1 MARAAN
7 QFSLDLISLAGAT
20 TNTTTVHFNL
30 GTVPFKIADFTPA
43 TNGQGTIPAGVRRI
57 CLTNKHAT
65 NYMALGFSGNTT
77 SPVFVASGSGTTA
90 TTEGMPVLPGSQL
103 FLNVKND
110 VSVWVVANGIST
122 PFQLTSF
129 DLSLGLGG

>member
-20 TNTTTVHFNL
+20 TNTTTVHFAL
-30 GTVPFKIADFTPA
+30 GTTPFKIADFTTA
-43 TNGQGTIPAGVRRI
+43 SNGQGSQPAGVRRI
-57 CLTNKHAT
+57 VITNKHAT
-65 NYMALGFSGNTT
+65 NYMALGFSSNAT
-77 SPVFVASGSGTTA
+77 SPTFVASGSGTTA
-90 TTEGMPVLPGSQL
+90 TTEGMPILPGSQL

-122 PFQLTSF
+122 PFQLTAF
-129 DLSLGLGG
+129 DLGLQLGG